1 MPTSRL
7 PLSSSQEARSL
18 PTAIVIGIPR
28 LSNTYLKLLAVVR
41 LHPSINLMS
50 EGVGGGSSGSVD
62 QPAALIPME
71 ETVEALIVY
80 LVAPL
85 LPARASFHPPPT
97 IDQQK
102 AVAKQSPSLFKTM
115 YVIALTLCRLLRFVL
130 FLGRKLRA

>member
-1 MPTSRL
+1 M
-7 PLSSSQEARSL
+7 E
-18 PTAIVIGIPR
+18 
-28 LSNTYLKLLAVVR
+28 
-41 LHPSINLMS
+41 
-50 EGVGGGSSGSVD
+50 

-71 ETVEALIVY
+71 ETVEALIGY

-102 AVAKQSPSLFKTM
+102 AVAKQAPSLFKTM
-115 YVIALTLCRLLRFVL
+115 YLIALTLCRLLRFFL